1 MRRPWAG
8 SAARPLLALA
18 LGAAALAAWWT
29 LLGGPDVLRLLSQA
43 DAPTALLGF
52 FLLVVSQLVRWLRWH
67 VLVRAVGG
75 VPFGRTFRLLY
86 AAELF
91 NVLLPVKLG
100 DAGRAVALSRIA
112 PFTLGS
118 ATATIVVDRL
128 SGVLARLAVA
138 PLVVVLPLA
147 EGGSLAAS
155 AAVSGVLL
163 AAAAGAAWI
172 VRRRPG
178 LLPALARK
186 VLPVLPA
193 RLREPA
199 ARTLSSFAE
208 SAVSLGLEPV
218 TAARTLLLSFLA
230 LAFQAG
236 AFWLWFRAAGADLVP
251 LAALVGTAYLDLLA
265 VLPAPP
271 AGLGVAEWSVT
282 FVFAFALGAP
292 AVATSAVALLSH
304 GLWLL
309 LVLGLGAVSASA
321 LAEMWPR
328 RAESGAS

>member
-1 MRRPWAG
+1 MSRHGAG
-8 SAARPLLALA
+8 PAARTLLALA
-18 LGAAALAAWWT
+18 LGAAALAAWWK
-29 LLGGPDVLRLLSQA
+29 LLGGPDVLRLLSRA

-52 FLLVVSQLVRWLRWH
+52 LLLVSSQLVRWLRWH
-67 VLVRAVGG
+67 VLVRAVGD
-75 VPFGRTFRLLY
+75 VPPGRTFRTLY
-86 AAELF
+86 ASELL

-100 DAGRAVALSRIA
+100 DAGRAVALSRVA

-128 SGVLARLAVA
+128 SGVLARLAVV

-147 EGGSLAAS
+147 ESGSLVAS
-155 AAVSGVLL
+155 AAVSGAVL
-163 AAAAGAAWI
+163 AAAAGAGWV
-172 VRRRPG
+172 VRHRPG
-178 LLPALARK
+178 LLPALTRR
-186 VLPVLPA
+186 VLPVLPERA
-193 RLREPA
+193 REPVE
-199 ARTLSSFAE
+199 RTLRSFAE

-230 LAFQAG
+230 LALQAG
-236 AFWLWFRAAGADLVP
+236 AFWLWFRAAGAGLGPLV
-251 LAALVGTAYLDLLA
+251 ALVGTAFLDLLA

-309 LVLGLGAVSASA
+309 LVVGLGAASAGA

-328 RAESGAS
+328 RAKSDAS